1 MKEGALHHF
10 FKRIAYRKSRLAA
23 ITATARKLA
32 VIIWHMLTYKQSYK
46 PLDQSEYL
54 DKIRSA
60 QLKNLQ
66 RKIRQLNVKP
76 EELRFV
82 SA

>member
-1 MKEGALHHF
+1 MHQF
-10 FKRIAYRKSRLAA
+10 FQRIAYRKSRAAA

-32 VIIWHMLTYKQSYK
+32 VIIWHLLTYKQNYI
-46 PLDQSEYL
+46 PVDQSEYL
-54 DKIRSA
+54 NKVRVA
-60 QLKNLQ
+60 QLKTLQ

-76 EELRFV
+76 EELHFV